1 MFGNNLFYYD
11 LQNQRYAS
19 ILYFQED
26 LPLRVCNDSIDIQK
40 NNPKRKNC
48 KLNQTCDR
56 ICNG

>member
-48 KLNQTCDR
+48 KLNQT
-56 ICNG
+56 NG